1 MNKTSLSARKKLAQQ
16 AYRRDLKWQII
27 APMVVVLILVIAA
40 SVAVAVAPAASASR
54 WADVSTIWLLIPLM
68 IFAFVALII
77 VIGLIYAMTKLLQ
90 ITPVY
95 TEKLYLL
102 VRLLGLKAEKIA
114 DASTKPIFFV
124 EGVAASVQ
132 QVIKNMGVRHE
143 RN

>member
-77 VIGLIYAMTKLLQ
+77 FIGLIYAMTKLLQ